1 MREAVVVTDSV
12 REQQIPYG
20 GQWLGADLLLPEAG
34 PSSLVVAA
42 HDPHRG
48 RDSPEARRLAHWL
61 VAEGACVLI
70 PELRLDGEDV
80 VVHGGAEAHLWALR
94 LKAVLH
100 WVEQRPLFS
109 GLPLGLAGAGI
120 GAAAALRVAA
130 DHRFG
135 VRAVACRAPR
145 LEHAGRWLGR
155 VQAPTLLVV
164 GDADRQTLA
173 QSRRA
178 VDRFRAERALLVLPG
193 VTHLFDEPGALD
205 AWCRAA
211 CSWFDRHLPE
221 PGS

>member
-1 MREAVVVTDSV
+1 MSVTNSV
-12 REQQIPYG
+12 REQSIPFG
-20 GQWLGADLLLPEAG
+20 RKWLGADLLLPETS

-61 VAEGACVLI
+61 VAAGAGVLI
-70 PELRLDGEDV
+70 PELRLDDEARAL
-80 VVHGGAEAHLWALR
+80 HGGAEAYLWALR
-94 LKAVLH
+94 LKAVVR
-100 WVEQRPLFS
+100 WVERRQDLS
-109 GLPLGLAGAGI
+109 ELPLGLAGAGI

-130 DHRFG
+130 DRHSR
-135 VRAVACRAPR
+135 VRAVTCRSPR

-155 VQAPTLLVV
+155 VEAPTLLVV
-164 GDADRQTLA
+164 GDADRHVLA

-178 VDRFRAERALLVLPG
+178 VDRLRSERSLLVLPG

-211 CSWFDRHLPE
+211 CAWFDRHLGAASP
-221 PGS
+221 P

>member
-1 MREAVVVTDSV
+1 MSDSV
-12 REQQIPYG
+12 REQSIPFG
-20 GQWLGADLLLPEAG
+20 KQWLGADLLQPEVT
-34 PSSLVVAA
+34 PSYLVVAA

-61 VAEGACVLI
+61 VAAGACVLI
-70 PELRLDGEDV
+70 PELRFDGEDR
-80 VVHGGAEAHLWALR
+80 VVHGAAEAHLWSLR

-100 WVEQRPLFS
+100 WTETRPRLS
-109 GLPLGLAGAGI
+109 ELRLGVAGSGI

-130 DHRFG
+130 DRDFRIG
-135 VRAVACRAPR
+135 AVACRAPR

-155 VQAPTLLVV
+155 VEAPTLLVV
-164 GDADRQTLA
+164 GDADRQALA

-178 VDRFRAERALLVLPG
+178 VDRLRSERALLVLPG

-211 CSWFDRHLPE
+211 CAWFDRHLGAA
-221 PGS
+221 GSTR